1 MKAFGYVRVSGKGQ
15 LDGDGFSRQKASI
28 QAYAHSVGFEIV
40 EFAEERGVSGTTEG
54 TDRQAWADLIAR
66 ITLDGST
73 TTVLVERLDR
83 IARDLLVQEHII
95 ADLRKR
101 GITLISAAEPD
112 LCHDDP
118 SRKLLRQIMGAIAEY
133 DKSMIVAKTRAA
145 RERIRRSGKPCEGA
159 KPYGHASKPDEAQ
172 VLQRMHALRGSG
184 ASLVA
189 ICDTLRAEAI
199 PARRGGAA
207 WSPMTVARILKRAA
221 R

>member
-15 LDGDGFSRQKASI
+15 LDGDGFGRQKDAI
-28 QAYAHSVGFEIV
+28 QAYARSVGFEIV
-40 EFAEERGVSGTTEG
+40 EFVEERGVSGTTEG
-54 TDRQAWADLIAR
+54 ADRQAWADLIAR
-66 ITLDGST
+66 IALEGST
-73 TTVLVERLDR
+73 TTILVERLDR

-159 KPYGHASKPDEAQ
+159 KPYGHSSKPDEAKTI
-172 VLQRMHALRGSG
+172 QRMHALRGSG
-184 ASLVA
+184 ASLIT
-189 ICDTLRAEAI
+189 ICTQLQAEGI
-199 PARRGGAA
+199 SARRGGT